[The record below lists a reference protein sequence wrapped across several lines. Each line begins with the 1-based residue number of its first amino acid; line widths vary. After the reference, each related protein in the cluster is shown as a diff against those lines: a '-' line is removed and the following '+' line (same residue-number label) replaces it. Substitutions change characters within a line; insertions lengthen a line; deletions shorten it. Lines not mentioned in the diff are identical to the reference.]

1 MIKLIHVKKDYT
13 EGGVIT
19 NALKDINLEVKDGE
33 FVAIMGASGSGK
45 STLLHILGGMD
56 KLTSGEYFYNDEA
69 VHDMSM
75 GRLNIFRRDHVS
87 FVFQNAA
94 LMKYY
99 TVAENIEMPLLSMNV
114 GKKERKKIIE
124 EKMEAVGIAHLAK
137 KLPIHISGGE
147 QTRTAIA
154 RALAGDNELLLADEP
169 TGALDSKSAR
179 ELLVTME
186 KMNKEMNATIL
197 MVTHDA
203 FTASYSKR
211 VIFIKDGH
219 IFNEIRRGS
228 DNRKQFFEKIIDVV
242 TMLGGD
248 LNDAL

>member
-56 KLTSGEYFYNDEA
+56 KLTSGEYYYNDEA

-169 TGALDSKSAR
+169 TGALDQTTGK
-179 ELLVTME
+179 EIME
-186 KMNKEMNATIL
+186 VFKKVHEMGKTIIL
-197 MVTHDA
+197 ITHDPNVA
-203 FTASYSKR
+203 AYADR
-211 VIFIKDGH
+211 IIRIEDGKLL
-219 IFNEIRRGS
+219 IN
-228 DNRKQFFEKIIDVV
+228 KK
-242 TMLGGD
+242 
-248 LNDAL
+248 

>member
-13 EGGVIT
+13 EGGVVT

-124 EKMEAVGIAHLAK
+124 EKREAVGIAHLAK

-169 TGALDSKSAR
+169 TGALDQTTGK
-179 ELLVTME
+179 EIME
-186 KMNKEMNATIL
+186 VFKKVHEMGKTIIL
-197 MVTHDA
+197 ITHDPNVA
-203 FTASYSKR
+203 AYADR
-211 VIFIKDGH
+211 IIRIEDG
-219 IFNEIRRGS
+219 
-228 DNRKQFFEKIIDVV
+228 KII
-242 TMLGGD
+242 
-248 LNDAL
+248 N

>member
-56 KLTSGEYFYNDEA
+56 KLTSGEYYYNDEA

-124 EKMEAVGIAHLAK
+124 EKLEAVGIAHLAK

-169 TGALDSKSAR
+169 TGALDQTTGK
-179 ELLVTME
+179 EIME
-186 KMNKEMNATIL
+186 VFKKVHEMGKTIIL
-197 MVTHDA
+197 ITHDPNVA
-203 FTASYSKR
+203 AYADR
-211 VIFIKDGH
+211 IIRIEDG
-219 IFNEIRRGS
+219 
-228 DNRKQFFEKIIDVV
+228 KII
-242 TMLGGD
+242 
-248 LNDAL
+248 N

>member
-13 EGGVIT
+13 EGGVIPS
-19 NALKDINLEVKDGE
+19 ALKDINLEVKDGE

-56 KLTSGEYFYNDEA
+56 KLTSGEYYYNDEA

-169 TGALDSKSAR
+169 TGALDQTTGK
-179 ELLVTME
+179 EIME
-186 KMNKEMNATIL
+186 VFKKVHEMGKTIIL
-197 MVTHDA
+197 ITHDPNVA
-203 FTASYSKR
+203 AYADR
-211 VIFIKDGH
+211 IIRIEDGK
-219 IFNEIRRGS
+219 IFN
-228 DNRKQFFEKIIDVV
+228 
-242 TMLGGD
+242 
-248 LNDAL
+248 

>member
-13 EGGVIT
+13 EGGVVT

-56 KLTSGEYFYNDEA
+56 KLTSGEYYYNDEA

-124 EKMEAVGIAHLAK
+124 EKMVAVGIAHLAK

-169 TGALDSKSAR
+169 TGALDQTTGK
-179 ELLVTME
+179 EIME
-186 KMNKEMNATIL
+186 VFKKVHEMGKTIIL
-197 MVTHDA
+197 ITHDPNVA
-203 FTASYSKR
+203 AYADR
-211 VIFIKDGH
+211 IIRIEDG
-219 IFNEIRRGS
+219 
-228 DNRKQFFEKIIDVV
+228 KII
-242 TMLGGD
+242 
-248 LNDAL
+248 N

>member
-56 KLTSGEYFYNDEA
+56 KLTSGEYYYNDEA

-169 TGALDSKSAR
+169 TGALDQTTGK
-179 ELLVTME
+179 EIME
-186 KMNKEMNATIL
+186 VFKKVHEMGKTIIL
-197 MVTHDA
+197 ITHDPNVA
-203 FTASYSKR
+203 ACADR
-211 VIFIKDGH
+211 IIRIEDG
-219 IFNEIRRGS
+219 
-228 DNRKQFFEKIIDVV
+228 KII
-242 TMLGGD
+242 
-248 LNDAL
+248 N

>member
-1 MIKLIHVKKDYT
+1 MIKLIHVKIDYT

-56 KLTSGEYFYNDEA
+56 KLTSGEYYYNDEA

-169 TGALDSKSAR
+169 TGALDQTTGK
-179 ELLVTME
+179 EIME
-186 KMNKEMNATIL
+186 VFKKVHEMGKTIIL
-197 MVTHDA
+197 ITHDPNVA
-203 FTASYSKR
+203 AYADR
-211 VIFIKDGH
+211 IIRIEDG
-219 IFNEIRRGS
+219 
-228 DNRKQFFEKIIDVV
+228 KII
-242 TMLGGD
+242 
-248 LNDAL
+248 N

>member
-56 KLTSGEYFYNDEA
+56 KLTSGEYYYNDEA
-69 VHDMSM
+69 VHDLSM

-124 EKMEAVGIAHLAK
+124 EKMEAVGLAHLAK

-169 TGALDSKSAR
+169 TGALDQTTGK
-179 ELLVTME
+179 EIME
-186 KMNKEMNATIL
+186 VFKKVHEMGKTIIL
-197 MVTHDA
+197 ITHDPNVA
-203 FTASYSKR
+203 AYADR
-211 VIFIKDGH
+211 IIRIEDG
-219 IFNEIRRGS
+219 
-228 DNRKQFFEKIIDVV
+228 KII
-242 TMLGGD
+242 
-248 LNDAL
+248 N

>member
-56 KLTSGEYFYNDEA
+56 KLTSGEYYYNDEA

-114 GKKERKKIIE
+114 GKKERKNIIE

-169 TGALDSKSAR
+169 TGALDQTTGK
-179 ELLVTME
+179 EIME
-186 KMNKEMNATIL
+186 VFKKVHEMGKTIIL
-197 MVTHDA
+197 ITHDPNVA
-203 FTASYSKR
+203 AYADR
-211 VIFIKDGH
+211 IIRIEDG
-219 IFNEIRRGS
+219 
-228 DNRKQFFEKIIDVV
+228 KII
-242 TMLGGD
+242 
-248 LNDAL
+248 N

>member
-45 STLLHILGGMD
+45 STLLHILGGID
-56 KLTSGEYFYNDEA
+56 KLTSGEYYYNDEA

-169 TGALDSKSAR
+169 TGALDQTTGK
-179 ELLVTME
+179 EIME
-186 KMNKEMNATIL
+186 VFKKVHEMGKTIIL
-197 MVTHDA
+197 ITHDPNVA
-203 FTASYSKR
+203 AYADR
-211 VIFIKDGH
+211 IIRIEDG
-219 IFNEIRRGS
+219 
-228 DNRKQFFEKIIDVV
+228 KII
-242 TMLGGD
+242 
-248 LNDAL
+248 N

>member
-13 EGGVIT
+13 EGGVVT

-56 KLTSGEYFYNDEA
+56 KLTSGEYYYNDEA

-169 TGALDSKSAR
+169 TGALDQTTGK
-179 ELLVTME
+179 EIME
-186 KMNKEMNATIL
+186 VFKKVHEMGKTIIL
-197 MVTHDA
+197 ITHDPNVA
-203 FTASYSKR
+203 AYADR
-211 VIFIKDGH
+211 IIRIEDG
-219 IFNEIRRGS
+219 
-228 DNRKQFFEKIIDVV
+228 KII
-242 TMLGGD
+242 
-248 LNDAL
+248 N

>member
-56 KLTSGEYFYNDEA
+56 KLTSGEYYYNDEA

-114 GKKERKKIIE
+114 VKKERKKIIE

-169 TGALDSKSAR
+169 TGALDQTTGK
-179 ELLVTME
+179 EIME
-186 KMNKEMNATIL
+186 VFKKVHEMGKTIIL
-197 MVTHDA
+197 ITHDPNVA
-203 FTASYSKR
+203 AYADR
-211 VIFIKDGH
+211 IIRIEDG
-219 IFNEIRRGS
+219 
-228 DNRKQFFEKIIDVV
+228 KII
-242 TMLGGD
+242 
-248 LNDAL
+248 N

>member
-56 KLTSGEYFYNDEA
+56 KLTSGEYYYNDEA

-147 QTRTAIA
+147 QI
-154 RALAGDNELLLADEP
+154 
-169 TGALDSKSAR
+169 
-179 ELLVTME
+179 ME
-186 KMNKEMNATIL
+186 VFKKVHEMGKTIIL
-197 MVTHDA
+197 ITHDPNVA
-203 FTASYSKR
+203 AYADR
-211 VIFIKDGH
+211 IIRIEDG
-219 IFNEIRRGS
+219 
-228 DNRKQFFEKIIDVV
+228 KII
-242 TMLGGD
+242 
-248 LNDAL
+248 N

>member
-13 EGGVIT
+13 EGAVIT

-56 KLTSGEYFYNDEA
+56 KLTSGEYYYNDEA

-169 TGALDSKSAR
+169 TGALDQTTGK
-179 ELLVTME
+179 EIME
-186 KMNKEMNATIL
+186 VFKKVHEMGKTIIL
-197 MVTHDA
+197 ITHDPNVA
-203 FTASYSKR
+203 AYADR
-211 VIFIKDGH
+211 IIRIEDG
-219 IFNEIRRGS
+219 
-228 DNRKQFFEKIIDVV
+228 KII
-242 TMLGGD
+242 
-248 LNDAL
+248 N

>member
-75 GRLNIFRRDHVS
+75 GRLNIFRRDNVS

-169 TGALDSKSAR
+169 TGALDQTTGK
-179 ELLVTME
+179 EIME
-186 KMNKEMNATIL
+186 VFKKVHEMGKTIIL
-197 MVTHDA
+197 ITHDPNVA
-203 FTASYSKR
+203 AYADR
-211 VIFIKDGH
+211 IIRIEDG
-219 IFNEIRRGS
+219 
-228 DNRKQFFEKIIDVV
+228 KII
-242 TMLGGD
+242 
-248 LNDAL
+248 N

>member
-56 KLTSGEYFYNDEA
+56 KLTSGEYYYNDKA

-169 TGALDSKSAR
+169 TGALDQTTGK
-179 ELLVTME
+179 EIME
-186 KMNKEMNATIL
+186 VFKKVHEMGKTIIL
-197 MVTHDA
+197 ITHDPNVA
-203 FTASYSKR
+203 AYADR
-211 VIFIKDGH
+211 IIRIEDG
-219 IFNEIRRGS
+219 
-228 DNRKQFFEKIIDVV
+228 KII
-242 TMLGGD
+242 
-248 LNDAL
+248 N

>member
-56 KLTSGEYFYNDEA
+56 KLTSGEYYYNDEA

-169 TGALDSKSAR
+169 TGALDQTTGK
-179 ELLVTME
+179 EIME
-186 KMNKEMNATIL
+186 VFKKVHEMGKTIIL
-197 MVTHDA
+197 ITHDPNVA
-203 FTASYSKR
+203 AYADR
-211 VIFIKDGH
+211 I
-219 IFNEIRRGS
+219 IRIEDR
-228 DNRKQFFEKIIDVV
+228 KII
-242 TMLGGD
+242 
-248 LNDAL
+248 N

>member
-99 TVAENIEMPLLSMNV
+99 TVAENIEMPDINEVLST
-114 GKKERKKIIE
+114 
-124 EKMEAVGIAHLAK
+124 VGINFILEVINGMDDK
-137 KLPIHISGGE
+137 Y
-147 QTRTAIA
+147 RD
-154 RALAGDNELLLADEP
+154 ALSLKYLYG
-169 TGALDSKSAR
+169 
-179 ELLVTME
+179 
-186 KMNKEMNATIL
+186 
-197 MVTHDA
+197 
-203 FTASYSKR
+203 YSN
-211 VIFIKDGH
+211 
-219 IFNEIRRGS
+219 NEIAKLLGIT
-228 DNRKQFFEKIIDVV
+228 EKNAGMRIYRAKAI
-242 TMLGGD
+242 LKAELEENGY
-248 LNDAL
+248 AFK

>member
-1 MIKLIHVKKDYT
+1 MIKLIHYT

-56 KLTSGEYFYNDEA
+56 KLTSGEYYYNDEA

-169 TGALDSKSAR
+169 TGALDQTTGK
-179 ELLVTME
+179 EIME
-186 KMNKEMNATIL
+186 VFKKVHEMGKTIIL
-197 MVTHDA
+197 ITHDPNVA
-203 FTASYSKR
+203 AYADR
-211 VIFIKDGH
+211 IIRIEDG
-219 IFNEIRRGS
+219 
-228 DNRKQFFEKIIDVV
+228 KII
-242 TMLGGD
+242 
-248 LNDAL
+248 N

>member
-45 STLLHILGGMD
+45 STLLHILGGLD
-56 KLTSGEYFYNDEA
+56 QLTSGEYLYNDAA
-69 VHDMSM
+69 VHDLSM
-75 GRLNIFRRDHVS
+75 GRLTIFRRDHVS

-169 TGALDSKSAR
+169 TGALDQTTGK
-179 ELLVTME
+179 EIME
-186 KMNKEMNATIL
+186 VFKKVHEMGKTIIL
-197 MVTHDA
+197 ITHDPNVA
-203 FTASYSKR
+203 AYADR
-211 VIFIKDGH
+211 IIRIEDG
-219 IFNEIRRGS
+219 
-228 DNRKQFFEKIIDVV
+228 KII
-242 TMLGGD
+242 
-248 LNDAL
+248 N

>member
-1 MIKLIHVKKDYT
+1 MIKLIHVKKGYT

-169 TGALDSKSAR
+169 TGALDQTTGK
-179 ELLVTME
+179 EIME
-186 KMNKEMNATIL
+186 VFKKVHEMGKTIIL
-197 MVTHDA
+197 ITHDPNVA
-203 FTASYSKR
+203 AYADR
-211 VIFIKDGH
+211 IIRIEDG
-219 IFNEIRRGS
+219 
-228 DNRKQFFEKIIDVV
+228 KII
-242 TMLGGD
+242 
-248 LNDAL
+248 N

>member
-13 EGGVIT
+13 EGGVVT

-169 TGALDSKSAR
+169 TGALDQTTGK
-179 ELLVTME
+179 EIME
-186 KMNKEMNATIL
+186 VFKKVHEMGKTIIL
-197 MVTHDA
+197 ITHDPNVA
-203 FTASYSKR
+203 AYADR
-211 VIFIKDGH
+211 IIRIEDG
-219 IFNEIRRGS
+219 
-228 DNRKQFFEKIIDVV
+228 KII
-242 TMLGGD
+242 
-248 LNDAL
+248 N

>member
-56 KLTSGEYFYNDEA
+56 KLTSGEYYYNDEA

-124 EKMEAVGIAHLAK
+124 EKREAVGIAHLAK

-169 TGALDSKSAR
+169 TGALDQTTGK
-179 ELLVTME
+179 EIME
-186 KMNKEMNATIL
+186 VFKKVHEMGKTIIL
-197 MVTHDA
+197 ITHDPNVA
-203 FTASYSKR
+203 AYADR
-211 VIFIKDGH
+211 IIRIEDG
-219 IFNEIRRGS
+219 
-228 DNRKQFFEKIIDVV
+228 KII
-242 TMLGGD
+242 
-248 LNDAL
+248 N

>member
-13 EGGVIT
+13 EGGVVT

-56 KLTSGEYFYNDEA
+56 KLTSGEYYYNDEA

-99 TVAENIEMPLLSMNV
+99 TVAENIEMPLISMNV

-169 TGALDSKSAR
+169 TGALDQTTGK
-179 ELLVTME
+179 EIME
-186 KMNKEMNATIL
+186 VFKKVHEMGKTIIL
-197 MVTHDA
+197 ITHDPNVA
-203 FTASYSKR
+203 AYADR
-211 VIFIKDGH
+211 IIRIEDG
-219 IFNEIRRGS
+219 
-228 DNRKQFFEKIIDVV
+228 KII
-242 TMLGGD
+242 
-248 LNDAL
+248 N

>member
-13 EGGVIT
+13 EGGVVT

-56 KLTSGEYFYNDEA
+56 KLTEGEYFYNDEA

-114 GKKERKKIIE
+114 GKKERKKIIK

-169 TGALDSKSAR
+169 TGALDQTTGK
-179 ELLVTME
+179 EIME
-186 KMNKEMNATIL
+186 VFKKVHEMGKTIIL
-197 MVTHDA
+197 ITHDPNVA
-203 FTASYSKR
+203 AYADR
-211 VIFIKDGH
+211 IIRIEDG
-219 IFNEIRRGS
+219 
-228 DNRKQFFEKIIDVV
+228 KII
-242 TMLGGD
+242 
-248 LNDAL
+248 N

>member
-56 KLTSGEYFYNDEA
+56 KLTSGEYYYNDEA

-124 EKMEAVGIAHLAK
+124 EKMEVVGIAHLAK

-169 TGALDSKSAR
+169 TGALDQTTGK
-179 ELLVTME
+179 EIME
-186 KMNKEMNATIL
+186 VFKKVHEMGKTIIL
-197 MVTHDA
+197 ITHDPNVA
-203 FTASYSKR
+203 AYADR
-211 VIFIKDGH
+211 IIRIEDG
-219 IFNEIRRGS
+219 
-228 DNRKQFFEKIIDVV
+228 KII
-242 TMLGGD
+242 
-248 LNDAL
+248 N

>member
-33 FVAIMGASGSGK
+33 FVAIMGSSGSGK

-56 KLTSGEYFYNDEA
+56 KLTSGEYYYNDEA

-169 TGALDSKSAR
+169 TGALDQTTGK
-179 ELLVTME
+179 EIME
-186 KMNKEMNATIL
+186 VFKKVHEMGKTIIL
-197 MVTHDA
+197 ITHDPNVA
-203 FTASYSKR
+203 AYADR
-211 VIFIKDGH
+211 IIRIEDG
-219 IFNEIRRGS
+219 
-228 DNRKQFFEKIIDVV
+228 KII
-242 TMLGGD
+242 
-248 LNDAL
+248 N

>member
-56 KLTSGEYFYNDEA
+56 KLTSGEYYYNDEA

-169 TGALDSKSAR
+169 TGALDQTTGK
-179 ELLVTME
+179 EIME
-186 KMNKEMNATIL
+186 VFKKVHEMGKTINL
-197 MVTHDA
+197 ITHDPNVA
-203 FTASYSKR
+203 AYADR
-211 VIFIKDGH
+211 IIRIEDG
-219 IFNEIRRGS
+219 
-228 DNRKQFFEKIIDVV
+228 KII
-242 TMLGGD
+242 
-248 LNDAL
+248 N

>member
-56 KLTSGEYFYNDEA
+56 KLTSGEYYYNDEA

-137 KLPIHISGGE
+137 KLPMHISGGE

-169 TGALDSKSAR
+169 TGALDQTTGK
-179 ELLVTME
+179 EIME
-186 KMNKEMNATIL
+186 VFKKVHEMGKTIIL
-197 MVTHDA
+197 ITHDPNVA
-203 FTASYSKR
+203 AYADR
-211 VIFIKDGH
+211 IIRIEDG
-219 IFNEIRRGS
+219 
-228 DNRKQFFEKIIDVV
+228 KII
-242 TMLGGD
+242 
-248 LNDAL
+248 N

>member
-1 MIKLIHVKKDYT
+1 MIKLIHAKKDYT

-56 KLTSGEYFYNDEA
+56 KLTSGEYYYNDEA

-169 TGALDSKSAR
+169 TGALDQTTGK
-179 ELLVTME
+179 EIME
-186 KMNKEMNATIL
+186 VFKKVHEMGKTIIL
-197 MVTHDA
+197 ITHDPNVA
-203 FTASYSKR
+203 AYADR
-211 VIFIKDGH
+211 IIRIEDG
-219 IFNEIRRGS
+219 
-228 DNRKQFFEKIIDVV
+228 KII
-242 TMLGGD
+242 
-248 LNDAL
+248 N

>member
-13 EGGVIT
+13 EGGVVT

-33 FVAIMGASGSGK
+33 FVAIMGAEGSGK

-56 KLTSGEYFYNDEA
+56 KLTSGEYYYNDEA

-124 EKMEAVGIAHLAK
+124 EKIEAVGIAHLAK

-147 QTRTAIA
+147 QTRTAIDETYQLTIGQVMVA
-154 RALAGDNELLLADEP
+154 MRSDIWLLR
-169 TGALDSKSAR
+169 SK
-179 ELLVTME
+179 
-186 KMNKEMNATIL
+186 N
-197 MVTHDA
+197 
-203 FTASYSKR
+203 
-211 VIFIKDGH
+211 
-219 IFNEIRRGS
+219 
-228 DNRKQFFEKIIDVV
+228 Q
-242 TMLGGD
+242 
-248 LNDAL
+248 

>member
-13 EGGVIT
+13 EGGVVT

-56 KLTSGEYFYNDEA
+56 KLTSGEYYYNDEA

-99 TVAENIEMPLLSMNV
+99 TVAENIEMPLLSMNIC
-114 GKKERKKIIE
+114 KKERKKIIE

-169 TGALDSKSAR
+169 TGALDQTTGK
-179 ELLVTME
+179 EIME
-186 KMNKEMNATIL
+186 VFKKVHEMGKTIIL
-197 MVTHDA
+197 ITHDPNVA
-203 FTASYSKR
+203 AYADR
-211 VIFIKDGH
+211 IIRIEDG
-219 IFNEIRRGS
+219 
-228 DNRKQFFEKIIDVV
+228 KII
-242 TMLGGD
+242 
-248 LNDAL
+248 N

>member
-169 TGALDSKSAR
+169 TGALDYNTGKSILKLLYDTCR
-179 ELLVTME
+179 ERNVTV
-186 KMNKEMNATIL
+186 I
-197 MVTHDA
+197 VITHNLA
-203 FTASYSKR
+203 LTAMGDK
-211 VIFIKDGH
+211 VIKVKNGLISE
-219 IFNEIRRGS
+219 IEINENPTPVERI
-228 DNRKQFFEKIIDVV
+228 EW
-242 TMLGGD
+242 
-248 LNDAL
+248 

>member
-56 KLTSGEYFYNDEA
+56 KLTSGEYYYNDEA

-137 KLPIHISGGE
+137 NIPIHISGGE

-169 TGALDSKSAR
+169 TGALDQTTGK
-179 ELLVTME
+179 EIME
-186 KMNKEMNATIL
+186 VFKKVHEMGKTIIL
-197 MVTHDA
+197 ITHDPNVA
-203 FTASYSKR
+203 AYADR
-211 VIFIKDGH
+211 IIRIEDG
-219 IFNEIRRGS
+219 
-228 DNRKQFFEKIIDVV
+228 KII
-242 TMLGGD
+242 
-248 LNDAL
+248 N

>member
-114 GKKERKKIIE
+114 GKKERKKIID
-124 EKMEAVGIAHLAK
+124 GSCGNSTPCK
-137 KLPIHISGGE
+137 K
-147 QTRTAIA
+147 
-154 RALAGDNELLLADEP
+154 
-169 TGALDSKSAR
+169 
-179 ELLVTME
+179 
-186 KMNKEMNATIL
+186 
-197 MVTHDA
+197 
-203 FTASYSKR
+203 ASYTY
-211 VIFIKDGH
+211 
-219 IFNEIRRGS
+219 IRRRTDKNG
-228 DNRKQFFEKIIDVV
+228 NRKS
-242 TMLGGD
+242 TCGR
-248 LNDAL
+248 

>member
-13 EGGVIT
+13 EGGVVT

-56 KLTSGEYFYNDEA
+56 KLTSGEYYYNDEA
-69 VHDMSM
+69 VHDISM

-169 TGALDSKSAR
+169 TGALDQTTGK
-179 ELLVTME
+179 EIME
-186 KMNKEMNATIL
+186 VFKKVHEMGKTIIL
-197 MVTHDA
+197 ITHDPNVA
-203 FTASYSKR
+203 AYADR
-211 VIFIKDGH
+211 IIRIEDG
-219 IFNEIRRGS
+219 
-228 DNRKQFFEKIIDVV
+228 KII
-242 TMLGGD
+242 
-248 LNDAL
+248 N

>member
-56 KLTSGEYFYNDEA
+56 KLTSGEYYYNDEA

-169 TGALDSKSAR
+169 TGALDQTTGK
-179 ELLVTME
+179 EIME
-186 KMNKEMNATIL
+186 VFKKVHEMGKTIIL
-197 MVTHDA
+197 ITHDPNVA
-203 FTASYSKR
+203 AYADR
-211 VIFIKDGH
+211 IIRIEDG
-219 IFNEIRRGS
+219 
-228 DNRKQFFEKIIDVV
+228 KIIKK
-242 TMLGGD
+242 LSINKKYID
-248 LNDAL
+248 LS

>member
-1 MIKLIHVKKDYT
+1 MIKLIHVKKDYM
-13 EGGVIT
+13 EGGVVT

-56 KLTSGEYFYNDEA
+56 KLTSGEYYYNDEA

-169 TGALDSKSAR
+169 TGALDQTTGK
-179 ELLVTME
+179 EIME
-186 KMNKEMNATIL
+186 VFKKVHEMGKTIIL
-197 MVTHDA
+197 ITHDPNVA
-203 FTASYSKR
+203 AYADR
-211 VIFIKDGH
+211 IIRIEDG
-219 IFNEIRRGS
+219 
-228 DNRKQFFEKIIDVV
+228 KII
-242 TMLGGD
+242 
-248 LNDAL
+248 N